1 MVGLKDPK
9 LECSPDPDAVRAAF
23 WSTTGTNIPHCHNR
37 LLSVRTA
44 AQSALDRP
52 RQRACDPSGD
62 SDVEIPDE
70 PSGLSGRKLER
81 GADAMPN
88 RKEHPLIRRLWDVV
102 FVVTFYPLIA
112 ILSAVST
119 VLGWTIQD

>member
-1 MVGLKDPK
+1 
-9 LECSPDPDAVRAAF
+9 
-23 WSTTGTNIPHCHNR
+23 
-37 LLSVRTA
+37 
-44 AQSALDRP
+44 
-52 RQRACDPSGD
+52 
-62 SDVEIPDE
+62 
-70 PSGLSGRKLER
+70 
-81 GADAMPN
+81 MPN